1 MPGVSGCTCG
11 DYSCAFYLCT
21 RGCGCGRHPAFPT
34 PSFFLGEQF
43 MHDSGVSRRGIAE
56 AYLDVIDK
64 ITPDVIDAE
73 QLSRDDR
80 GDGAGRSLSQRRC
93 AAPSS
98 SRKDIRDHS
107 NGSAQHVEISRVN
120 RTWNRLAR

>member
-1 MPGVSGCTCG
+1 V
-11 DYSCAFYLCT
+11 
-21 RGCGCGRHPAFPT
+21 RPAFPT

-43 MHDSGVSRRGIAE
+43 MHNSGVARRGIAE

-73 QLSRDDR
+73 QSSRDDR
-80 GDGAGRSLSQRRC
+80 GDAAGRSLSQRRC
-93 AAPSS
+93 ASS
-98 SRKDIRDHS
+98 STQDIRDHS

-120 RTWNRLAR
+120 RTWNRLAGGRRRRCDERAAGDFA